1 MSLPCPRALARCM
14 LIASATAL
22 ISCGSTDESSN
33 VAVQLS
39 AVDPDAAP
47 FPSDR
52 HTVLDSAQLSGRR
65 MALPKPD
72 CAVRASDCQD
82 VDVLNTLDGFSV
94 APRFTVPFTG
104 DIDPATVT
112 SDSVYLLHIGSPT
125 ELRAGARV
133 GINQIAWDAPSRTL
147 SFKSDELLLD
157 HARYLLVVTNLVR
170 DMQGRPLGGGE
181 WIDEATGLA
190 IGRQAEPGSYR
201 DELRR
206 ALALIPAHAGRPMA
220 ASLFTTQSA
229 TSELAQMAG
238 QVKARSPGPVDF
250 MIATQGG
257 ASARAI
263 LNVADVTRLLFR
275 RQVGTTQFTDIEQP
289 LASLQVEAGSVA
301 QVGYA
306 YFHSPNYLT
315 STLQI
320 PPMGTATGAPQQRG
334 ETRLLL
340 QVFVPSG
347 TKPAGGW
354 PVVIFGHGFGDSV
367 FGSPWSVASVFAA
380 HGLATAS
387 IHVMGHGGGT
397 QGSLQAT
404 LASGATVTLPA
415 TGRGIDVNGDGS
427 IASTEGSTSPQPY
440 GLLGARDTLRQ
451 TVVDLMQLVRQ
462 FEAGVDIDGD
472 SVTDFNGQ
480 RISYAGQS
488 FGGVYGTMLLGVE
501 RSLVAGVPNVGGGNL
516 VDATR
521 LGSLRILRSTSLANR
536 TPSLINLPPLPGVP
550 APGNLQF
557 DENMALRNEPTL
569 VKHVPGALA
578 IAKVFDRTEWAQQ
591 AGAAAAYAPLIRKRP
606 MPGHTAKPII
616 FQMAKGDKTMPNPT
630 NSEIVRAGGFAD
642 RVTYFRNDLAFAAN
656 PAMPKDPHGFLT
668 AIANPANRPYAIAAQ
683 RQIAEFLSSGGTR
696 TVDPD
701 GTQGMFETPLVGP
714 LPEGLNLIP

>member
-1 MSLPCPRALARCM
+1 MPLPFPRAIGRSM
-14 LIASATAL
+14 LLVAAAASL
-22 ISCGSTDESSN
+22 SCSSSEEISN

-39 AVDPDAAP
+39 ARDPDAAP

-52 HTVLDSAQLSGRR
+52 HTVADAAQLSGRR
-65 MALPKPD
+65 IALPKPD
-72 CAVRASDCQD
+72 CAVRVNDCLD

-104 DIDPATVT
+104 DIDPATVN
-112 SDSVYLLHIGSPT
+112 SSSIYLQHVGGPG

-147 SFKSDELLLD
+147 SFKSDALLLE
-157 HARYLLVVTNLVR
+157 HARYLLVVTNRVR
-170 DMQGRPLGGGE
+170 DTQGKPLGGGE
-181 WIDEATGLA
+181 WIDDATGLA

-201 DELRR
+201 DDLRQ
-206 ALALIPAHAGRPMA
+206 ALALVPVDAGQAVA

-229 TSELAQMAG
+229 TAELAQIAG
-238 QVKARSPGPVDF
+238 QVKARTPGPVDF
-250 MIATQGG
+250 MVATRGG
-257 ASARAI
+257 VAARAVFD
-263 LNVADVTRLLFR
+263 VADVSRLLFR
-275 RQVGTTQFTDIEQP
+275 RQVGTTQFSEIEQP
-289 LASLQVEAGSVA
+289 LAALQVVPGSIA
-301 QVGYA
+301 RVGYG
-306 YFHSPNYLT
+306 YFNSPNYLT

-320 PPMGTATGAPQQRG
+320 PAMGTATGAPQQRG

-340 QVFVPSG
+340 QLFVPSG
-347 TKPAGGW
+347 ARPAGGW
-354 PVVIFGHGFGDSV
+354 PVVIYGHGFGDSV
-367 FGSPWSVASVFAA
+367 FGSSWSVASVFAS
-380 HGLATAS
+380 HGLATAA

-397 QGSLQAT
+397 QGSLEAT

-427 IASTEGSTSPQPY
+427 IAPTEGSTAPQPY
-440 GLLGARDTLRQ
+440 GLIGARDTLRQ

-472 SVTDFNGQ
+472 GAADFDGR

-488 FGGVYGTMLLGVE
+488 FGGVYGTMFLGVE
-501 RSLVAGVPNVGGGNL
+501 RSVVAGVPVVGGGNL

-521 LGSLRILRSTSLANR
+521 LGSLRILRTSSLANR
-536 TPSLINLPPLPGVP
+536 TPSLINLPPLPGVA
-550 APGNLQF
+550 APSNLQF
-557 DENMALRNEPTL
+557 DDNMPLRDEPTV

-578 IAKVFDRTEWAQQ
+578 IAALFERTEWAQQ

-606 MPGHTAKPII
+606 LAGHAAKPII

-630 NSEIVRAGGFAD
+630 NSEIVRAGDFAD

-656 PAMPKDPHGFLT
+656 PALPKDPHGFLT
-668 AIANPANRPYAIAAQ
+668 NIGSPANRPFAIAAQ
-683 RQIAEFLSSGGTR
+683 RQIAEFLASGGTR
-696 TVDPD
+696 TIDPD
-701 GTQGMFETPLVGP
+701 GTAGIFETPLVGP
-714 LPEGLNLIP
+714 PPEGLNYIP